1 MISKKIIRTL
11 FTLAMLLNS
20 HIILAANDEVQVEGD
35 VNAIQSRD
43 THKFPN
49 VSTCELKPPKNGCS
63 VRLVC
68 TGVATIMGKQAYSVD
83 AALKMAKMQ
92 SKAAFS
98 EFVKDRAKTDNEMKY
113 LYKVY
118 AKDSQAQEQVG
129 NSLKQTITSNSEA
142 TFSGFE
148 FVGSEVDMS
157 KGKAWVAMGRR
168 CEGLA
173 AAKAIESDSPI
184 NYGSGSN
191 TDSNSSDTAPTQQLP
206 GMPTSEKQMRN
217 DF

>member
-1 MISKKIIRTL
+1 MVLKKIISAL
-11 FTLAMLLNS
+11 FASTILLNS
-20 HIILAANDEVQVEGD
+20 HILLAANDEVQVEGD
-35 VNAIQSRD
+35 VTAIQNRD

-63 VRLVC
+63 VRLIC

-98 EFVKDRAKTDNEMKY
+98 EFVKDHAKTDNEMKY

-148 FVGSEVDMS
+148 FVGSEVDID

-168 CEGLA
+168 CEGAA
-173 AAKAIESDSPI
+173 AAKAIESDSPAS
-184 NYGSGSN
+184 YGSGN
-191 TDSNSSDTAPTQQLP
+191 DSGNNSSDAMPTQQLP
-206 GMPTSEKQMRN
+206 GKPASEKQMRN